1 MNFINALGAEAIQ
14 LLLLQLAIQSIA
26 NYVIIDQSLKSLLYL
41 KSVYLSSSE
50 SILLSSH
57 KINLDNEEAEVMKIE
72 IEKFNEMSNSERD
85 EENSTLF
92 PCWEKVCA
100 N

>member
-1 MNFINALGAEAIQ
+1 
-14 LLLLQLAIQSIA
+14 
-26 NYVIIDQSLKSLLYL
+26 
-41 KSVYLSSSE
+41 
-50 SILLSSH
+50 
-57 KINLDNEEAEVMKIE
+57 MKIE